1 MSELVGVLRKNFG
14 RFCPKIFFVAT
25 IFMLGLFGTAK
36 AAKPLPEI
44 VWAHDV
50 YTMNVAGDDQT
61 AQRRRGY
68 QLLNAGTVEE
78 QQQNREKIA
87 AAIDAKLKEQGAKL
101 PFKLK
106 TSFEGNDVSELNAE
120 LSDAT
125 VGDAPIALVPIVVID
140 YAIEQVYQING
151 KPHYKYIIISALDIA
166 FCSEDDDGALTILG
180 NIPVHYYESI
190 PLSNNFAQMTQRD
203 KAELA
208 RIYTNFTVDM
218 IKKNL
223 DFTKYKKVLKTL
235 TDKKLAGETYR
246 VENISYTSEKAK
258 GILGMNRLM
267 QRICGNIFT
276 SDFAAHTGNVVYP
289 MILQGDTSNWTIDAT
304 QGFYVAKMS
313 TSHSG
318 EKTVRMPASVD
329 HKIYLNVSGI
339 GSAEV
344 QTKQVSNINGF
355 KAYRL
360 WMESTIDGKKIEVT
374 NDITEEY
381 LKDTSSANKIIKD
394 EREIFGGL
402 MIGAAVKSAAAQAG
416 KKVK

>member
-1 MSELVGVLRKNFG
+1 MRKLVGVLRKNFG
-14 RFCPKIFFVAT
+14 QFCPQIFFVAAMFAFG
-25 IFMLGLFGTAK
+25 IFGTAE
-36 AAKPLPEI
+36 AAKQLPEI

-68 QLLNAGTVEE
+68 QLLNAGTAEE
-78 QQQNREKIA
+78 QRENREKIA

-106 TSFEGNDVSELNAE
+106 TSFEGNDVSELNSE

-151 KPHYKYIIISALDIA
+151 TPHYKYIIISALDIA

-208 RIYTNFTVDM
+208 QIYTNFTVSM

>member
-1 MSELVGVLRKNFG
+1 MGKTFSGLRSFFE
-14 RFCPKIFFVAT
+14 RSCTKIFLVAT
-25 IFMLGLFGTAK
+25 IFALGFFGTAN

-50 YTMNVAGDDQT
+50 YIMNVAGDDQA

-68 QLLNAGTVEE
+68 QLLNTGTAEE
-78 QQQNREKIA
+78 QRENREKIA

-106 TSFEGNDVSELNAE
+106 TSFEGDNISEMNSE

-125 VGDAPIALVPIVVID
+125 VGGTPIALVPIVVID

-190 PLSNNFAQMTQRD
+190 PLSNSFEQMTHHDR
-203 KAELA
+203 AELA
-208 RIYTNFTVDM
+208 RIYTNFTVNM

-223 DFTKYKKVLKTL
+223 DFTKYKKVVKRL
-235 TDKKLAGETYR
+235 TDKKMVGETYR
-246 VENISYTSEKAK
+246 VENVSYTSEKAK
-258 GILGMNRLM
+258 GILGGNRLM

-289 MILQGDTSNWTIDAT
+289 MILEGDNSNWTIDAT

-318 EKTVRMPASVD
+318 EKTVRMPKDVD

-339 GSAEV
+339 GSKEV
-344 QTKQVSNINGF
+344 ETKQVSNINGF

-360 WMESTIDGKKIEVT
+360 WMESTVDGKKIEVT

-381 LKDTSSANKIIKD
+381 LKDMSSPNKIIKS
-394 EREIFGGL
+394 EVEIFGGL